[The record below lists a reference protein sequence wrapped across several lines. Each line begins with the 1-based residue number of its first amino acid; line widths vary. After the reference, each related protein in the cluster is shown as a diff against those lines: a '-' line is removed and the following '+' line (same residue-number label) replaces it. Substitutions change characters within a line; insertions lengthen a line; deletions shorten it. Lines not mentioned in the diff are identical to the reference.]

1 LTLKHEANFHRELLY
16 PPIEIRVTTPDQAD
30 PSTSSAISRE
40 KKRMDSTLSGLATLD
55 RQRVDGEVAETA
67 YKLKT
72 YKPKKLLSPLKYQRH
87 AERTTKLSVK
97 SLFECEYHLHCSQ
110 TRTEVSYTRIAL
122 SEGLAGKF
130 RLFLDFNFIPR
141 NEHSHDGYSLCLEE
155 PGRIVSTV
163 LSRIVQ

>member
-1 LTLKHEANFHRELLY
+1 
-16 PPIEIRVTTPDQAD
+16 VTTPDQAD

-40 KKRMDSTLSGLATLD
+40 KKRMDSILSGLATLD
-55 RQRVDGEVAETA
+55 RQRVNGEVAETA
-67 YKLKT
+67 

-110 TRTEVSYTRIAL
+110 TKTEVSYTRIAL

-163 LSRIVQ
+163 LSRILQ